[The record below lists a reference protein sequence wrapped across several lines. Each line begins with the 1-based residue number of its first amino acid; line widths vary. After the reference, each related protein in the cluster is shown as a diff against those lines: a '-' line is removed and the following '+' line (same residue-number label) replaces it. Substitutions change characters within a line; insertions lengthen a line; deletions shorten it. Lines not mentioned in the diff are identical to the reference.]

1 MNVLAKPEDTMTPAV
16 CAKSMATYLQPM
28 AIAASWLGLAALGT
42 GCFFAPRGA
51 EVQPTMD
58 DVFGFGCSMAI
69 SGAAAAV
76 TAFAIGGRK
85 RWALQL
91 AISVLLLGA
100 FAVLVLLYFLWF
112 DTTFV
117 RQRMDFWSFQ
127 RFQHIAASWAQQ
139 LAGYHGPLGAAAGVA
154 FGAVTGLLI
163 KFGRIRPRLATGTGL
178 AFLFLFVSDFGR
190 QFSADVV
197 TWLGWRLR
205 YLFVPWSISSDDISI
220 TAMIFGAIT
229 GATVAGLAM
238 CATRSRQTPRSGS
251 TEPFESA
258 KGLISRSDPTG

>member
-1 MNVLAKPEDTMTPAV
+1 MSPAGR
-16 CAKSMATYLQPM
+16 ATSIATYLEPL

-58 DVFGFGCSMAI
+58 DVVGFGCSIAI
-69 SGAAAAV
+69 AGAAAAV

-91 AISVLLLGA
+91 AFSVLLLGA
-100 FAVLVLLYFLWF
+100 SAVLLLLYFLWF

-117 RQRMDFWSFQ
+117 RQRMDLWSFQ
-127 RFQHIAASWAQQ
+127 RLQHIAASWAQQ
-139 LAGYHGPLGAAAGVA
+139 LAGYHGPLAAAAGAA
-154 FGAVTGLLI
+154 FGAVAGLLI
-163 KFGRIRPRLATGTGL
+163 KIGRHRPRLATGTGL
-178 AFLFLFVSDFGR
+178 AFLFLFASDFGR
-190 QFSADVV
+190 QFSVDVV

-205 YLFVPWSISSDDISI
+205 YLFFPWSISSDDISI

-229 GATVAGLAM
+229 GAAVAGLAM
-238 CATRSRQTPRSGS
+238 YATRSRQTPRSGS
-251 TEPFESA
+251 IEPFEGA
-258 KGLISRSDPTG
+258 KGLIPRSDSIG